1 MMNHFEM
8 EAYMKDKA
16 NDSKRNHHQLFFN
29 KAKFNRV
36 LKRIEQGCTTV
47 SDARFIRKLMAG
59 INQETDGG
67 IHS

>member
-1 MMNHFEM
+1 MNHFEA
-8 EAYMKDKA
+8 EADMKDKA
-16 NDSKRNHHQLFFN
+16 TDSKSNNHHLLFN

-59 INQETDGG
+59 INQEADGG